1 MCILSLGHD
10 FVSSIHVLPTL
21 SYRHQKQHR
30 AGYYQYPDLRMTD
43 SEGRSVCNIGSNRSP
58 VTSTNFLQSFQSQVS
73 ILIHLSLLYS
83 SEHSDYV

>member
-43 SEGRSVCNIGSNRSP
+43 SEGRSVYNTHTGQLIYLLISSNGNYDHS
-58 VTSTNFLQSFQSQVS
+58 NK
-73 ILIHLSLLYS
+73 HLKLNRK
-83 SEHSDYV
+83 

>member
-43 SEGRSVCNIGSNRSP
+43 SEGRSVY
-58 VTSTNFLQSFQSQVS
+58 STHTGQLIYLLISSHGNYDHSIS
-73 ILIHLSLLYS
+73 ILNLTENKPSF
-83 SEHSDYV
+83 YV